1 MGAGRGGRTAALTA
15 IVAALA
21 LAGCGSSEDAQS
33 GETTGAE
40 GVGRVSGGSTAQF
53 ADCKAWR
60 RGTEEERFATI
71 AEIRGGTSTELPDE
85 RAYEIFEKT
94 CSTGF
99 SDSLRLYKLYDR
111 ALAFAPLTGGEGD

>member
-1 MGAGRGGRTAALTA
+1 MGALRGGWTALIAA
-15 IVAALA
+15 IAVLA
-21 LAGCGSSEDAQS
+21 LAGCGSSENDGS

-60 RGTEEERFATI
+60 RGTEEQRYATI

-111 ALAFAPLTGGEGD
+111 ALAFAPLTAGAGD